1 MKSLPLAVA
10 FLLLVFSQ
18 FSGIVRADLV
28 DDVCM
33 RTDFP
38 AICTSTLRSD
48 PGSASADVKGLA
60 RIVLPVV
67 LTKTNETFAQVQN
80 LLGQTSEPV
89 LKAMLS
95 DCSNDYGVR
104 PNMEDVAG
112 GAESCEE
119 LFSCADVGYVPGKTF
134 CQPRP
139 SPLTDRNH
147 LVYALARIAQDITA
161 TFS

>member
-1 MKSLPLAVA
+1 
-10 FLLLVFSQ
+10 
-18 FSGIVRADLV
+18 
-28 DDVCM
+28 M

-60 RIVLPVV
+60 RIRLPVV
-67 LTKTNETFAQVQN
+67 LTKNNETFAQVQN
-80 LLGQTSEPV
+80 LLGQTIEPV
-89 LKAMLS
+89 LKAMLR
-95 DCSNDYGVR
+95 DCSNDYGVSVVSSC
-104 PNMEDVAG
+104 PDAIQKFDMGMFCIAQGNMEDVAG

-119 LFSCADVGYVPGKTF
+119 VFRCVDVGYVPGKTF

-139 SPLTDRNH
+139 SPSTDRNH
-147 LVYALARIAQDITA
+147 LVYALARIAQDIIA